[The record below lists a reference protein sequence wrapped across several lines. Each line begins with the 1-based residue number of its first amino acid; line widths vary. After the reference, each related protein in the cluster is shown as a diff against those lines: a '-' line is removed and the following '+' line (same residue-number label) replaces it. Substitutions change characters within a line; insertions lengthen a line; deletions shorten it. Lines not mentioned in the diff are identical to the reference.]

1 MSKGAFG
8 PDVVEALKMAF
19 FMLWETLWAL
29 VLGFGLSG
37 VVQAFVAREAMERR
51 FGNHGPKAILQAT
64 GLGAVSSSCSYAA
77 TAMSKSLFQKGA
89 DFITAMVFMF
99 SSTNL
104 VLELGLVLFVL
115 MGWQFMAAEF
125 IGGPIMIVLLVTL
138 GTFVFTSRLTG
149 PARERLRAGM
159 VGGHDHQAMTGVT
172 HERQAELEATPW
184 GEKARSRAA
193 WADAARYTLADL
205 KMLRRELVIGYLIA
219 GFITV
224 FVSHEIWEKVFF
236 VGHGPW
242 TAIENVI
249 VGPFIAV
256 VSFVCS
262 VGNVPLA
269 AALWHGGLGFGGVIA
284 FIFADLITLPLLLIY
299 RKYYGLKLTLRLLAL
314 FWFVMA
320 IAGLAVHGLF
330 SALDLVPAPPFHG
343 DFVHKTFSW
352 NYTTFLN
359 FAFIGVF
366 AVQLWLARSTKT
378 TAGEYAIDPVCGMQV
393 QTANAPAHRNYQGTD
408 VWFCA
413 DRCAERFD
421 RDPEKYLAGH
431 RDADA
436 MGPPAEPAPVKFL
449 GRKP

>member
-1 MSKGAFG
+1 MMSKGAFW
-8 PDVVEALKMAF
+8 PDVVESLKMSF

-37 VVQAFVAREAMERR
+37 VVQAFVPREAMERR
-51 FGNHGPKAILQAT
+51 FGNHRPKAIAQAT

-89 DFITAMVFMF
+89 DFITSLVFMF

-125 IGGPIMIVLLVTL
+125 IGGPIMIVLLVVL
-138 GTFVFTSRLTG
+138 GGFVFTKRLTDG
-149 PARERLRAGM
+149 ARVRLAANT
-159 VGGHDHQAMTGVT
+159 VHDHHHVADSKT
-172 HERQAELEATPW
+172 
-184 GEKARSRAA
+184 KAG
-193 WADAARYTLADL
+193 WADAARYALADL
-205 KMLRRELVIGYLIA
+205 KMLRKELVIGYLIA

-249 VGPFIAV
+249 VGPFIAI

-269 AALWHGGLGFGGVIA
+269 AALWHGGLGFGGVVA

-299 RKYYGLKLTLRLLAL
+299 RKYYGTALTVRILLL
-314 FWFVMA
+314 FWAVMA
-320 IAGLAVHGLF
+320 VAGLAVHGLF

-343 DFVHKTFSW
+343 EFVHRRFEW
-352 NYTTFLN
+352 NYTTYLDFV
-359 FAFIGVF
+359 FIAVFGVM
-366 AVQLWLARSTKT
+366 LWLARQRSASE
-378 TAGEYAIDPVCGMQV
+378 AGFAIDPVCGMQV
-393 QTANAPAHRNYQGTD
+393 QIANAPAHRNHNGTD

-421 RDPEKYLAGH
+421 RDPDKYLQSGGSFEDMGNDEIPVDLGLTRH
-431 RDADA
+431 RHEIGDA
-436 MGPPAEPAPVKFL
+436 EH
-449 GRKP
+449 